1 MDLAVSGNSTAAGV
15 RSLGR
20 FRSPHQRSDCFRRR
34 KRWHRPEHYMAMV
47 CASWRLETNAYD
59 AVASTARRCRYGPF
73 ARIGPRD
80 SLWRTKQ
87 RDADERHLGIRA
99 VALAVHSV
107 CQNESTNAVAFD
119 LQPHLKGE
127 LIELRPLAPDD
138 WDELFAVASDSLI
151 WEQHPES
158 DRYKE
163 DVFRA
168 FFNGALESGGAF
180 AIIDRK
186 TRQIIGST
194 RFYGHDPEKSEIEIG
209 WTFLARKY
217 WGGRYNREMK
227 DLLLAHAFQFVESV
241 VFFVGETNFRSQKA
255 IEKIG
260 ALKLGTATRAYGN
273 HPPATNV
280 KYVIRKSE
288 KVES

>member
-1 MDLAVSGNSTAAGV
+1 
-15 RSLGR
+15 
-20 FRSPHQRSDCFRRR
+20 
-34 KRWHRPEHYMAMV
+34 
-47 CASWRLETNAYD
+47 
-59 AVASTARRCRYGPF
+59 
-73 ARIGPRD
+73 
-80 SLWRTKQ
+80 
-87 RDADERHLGIRA
+87 
-99 VALAVHSV
+99 
-107 CQNESTNAVAFD
+107 VAFD

-127 LIELRPLAPDD
+127 LIELVPLSPDD

-163 DVFRA
+163 NVFRA
-168 FFNGALESGGAF
+168 FFKGALESGGAF

-186 TRQIIGST
+186 TCQIIGST

-227 DLLLAHAFQFVESV
+227 DLLLAHAFRFVENV

-255 IEKIG
+255 MEKIG
-260 ALKLGTATRAYGN
+260 ALKVGTATRTYGN
-273 HPPATNV
+273 HPPATNL

-288 KVES
+288 KVER